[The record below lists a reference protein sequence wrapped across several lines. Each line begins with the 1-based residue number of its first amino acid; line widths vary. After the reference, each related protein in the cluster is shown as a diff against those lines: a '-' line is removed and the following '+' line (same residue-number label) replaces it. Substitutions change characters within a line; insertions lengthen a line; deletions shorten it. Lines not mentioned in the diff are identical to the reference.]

1 MLSWTSKLDLLL
13 LFSIQDFLSLSLPR
27 NILRLADLFSGFFFS
42 TALSQQDSDLFSGFF
57 CSTALFNMILHRKL
71 KYSVCYLR
79 YMYGRAKEVLKIAYK
94 MTVFS
99 MHESCLNHPV
109 LSWDSWWPSGSWISW
124 WPDSGF
130 WRRRTVPGLPSSLP
144 SVEPLLMAHLQG
156 AEGINDSWNNFHE
169 WHWNIW
175 NTFLFGTQW

>member
-71 KYSVCYLR
+71 KYSVCCLR
-79 YMYGRAKEVLKIAYK
+79 NGRAKEVLKIAYK
-94 MTVFS
+94 ITVFP

-109 LSWDSWWPSGSWISW
+109 LSWDS
-124 WPDSGF
+124 
-130 WRRRTVPGLPSSLP
+130 
-144 SVEPLLMAHLQG
+144 
-156 AEGINDSWNNFHE
+156 
-169 WHWNIW
+169 
-175 NTFLFGTQW
+175 